1 MTKEEAWQE
10 EGKYIEPNG
19 ASIENKKVEISEEEA
34 LKLRDKDE
42 SHKQESVAVN
52 FDKEQV
58 VGEEVLST
66 AEPIQEETSKSSYD
80 DVKDAKKIVEE
91 SILEITKEGSIKDFS
106 PENTEEEAIESLKDK
121 ETDIENSKEVSY
133 VKNNRS

>member
-10 EGKYIEPNG
+10 ESKYIEPNG

-34 LKLRDKDE
+34 LKLRGKDE

-121 ETDIENSKEVSY
+121 ETDVENSEEVSY